1 VSHPCSQDVFI
12 RLALEVHGQRM
23 GGIRERGEDVV
34 TGEPLAR
41 WPPDRLYTI
50 LRSGPRDEGAVISPE
65 S

>member
-1 VSHPCSQDVFI
+1 
-12 RLALEVHGQRM
+12 M

-50 LRSGPRDEGAVISPE
+50 LRSGPRDEAVVISSE